1 MGSLNFPNIDTA
13 IATAEGYGQPNAIPT
28 LANNPGDLALGN
40 IGNGTLGQGIT
51 IFPSPQAGVAALD
64 NQVGMI
70 ANGTSANYSPNE
82 TINQIGQTYAGQ
94 GQQGTNW
101 ASNFAKSLGINPNS
115 TFAQLLGKTSNL
127 FNSNGLPAWASNA
140 QNSFAGTANFAGSK
154 SSSSPFNLG
163 RVAAGIIG
171 LICIAGGIFMLK
183 SSQTIIQTTG
193 KVAKKAV
200 ELSA

>member
-13 IATAEGYGQPNAIPT
+13 IATAEGYGHPNAIPT

-40 IGNGTLGQGIT
+40 LGNGTLGHGIT
-51 IFPSPQAGVAALD
+51 IFPSPQAGIAALD
-64 NQVGMI
+64 NQVGRI
-70 ANGTSANYSPNE
+70 ANGSSANYSPGE
-82 TINQIGQTYAGQ
+82 SIASIGQTYAGK

-101 ASNFAKSLGINPNS
+101 SSIVAKILGQTVTSALFPTMGAVGNTSNLAGAINPNTNIVGGTS
-115 TFAQLLGKTSNL
+115 TIA
-127 FNSNGLPAWASNA
+127 
-140 QNSFAGTANFAGSK
+140 
-154 SSSSPFNLG
+154 SPFNLG